1 MQHIVAA
8 LVMSALAAGAQA
20 AVSPEEVK
28 QLGSAL
34 TPWGAEKGA
43 SKDGTIPAYTGGLVK
58 APSNIQAA
66 GGRLAN
72 PYADETPL
80 FSIDARNYAQ
90 HAARLT
96 AGAIEL
102 LKRYPDYR
110 IDVYPTHRSFPEPP
124 KAVQEASIRNAGND
138 QCKLSADGTGLRGC
152 WGGVPFP
159 IPKSGNEAL
168 WNHTARWRVT
178 NEFAGEL
185 WLVHSG
191 GETLLNQSRGYNEYP
206 YYAEGVQPYQ
216 GPGQYYQRF
225 QNTIVGPAR
234 DAGNVSM
241 IFYPL
246 EYDKL
251 DQRTWSYTPGQRRV
265 RLAPEFSY
273 DTPSAPM
280 GGAINYDEVGLF
292 AGRADRFD
300 FKLVGKT
307 EKYVNANSYAIM
319 FGAQRAAILGKQ
331 HLQPGAQR
339 WELRR
344 VWIVEAVRKPGARHS
359 ASKRVFYLD
368 EDSWAI
374 VEAEAY
380 DNANRLY
387 RVQHAFTAPDYTSG
401 AFMTGSFFAAYDLPK
416 QQYVAVFL
424 MGTMPSGFYRTLAER
439 RPEKSLTP
447 ESLAAS
453 GLR

>member
-1 MQHIVAA
+1 MNKTIAA
-8 LVMSALAAGAQA
+8 LALAMLATGVHA
-20 AVSPEEVK
+20 AVSPDEAK
-28 QLGSAL
+28 QLGASL
-34 TPWGAEKGA
+34 TPWGAEKGGN
-43 SKDGTIPAYTGGLVK
+43 KDGTIPPYSGGLAK
-58 APSNIQAA
+58 APPGVTAT

-72 PYADETPL
+72 PYAAEKPL
-80 FSIDARNYAQ
+80 FSIDAKNHAQYAD
-90 HAARLT
+90 RLT

-102 LKRYPDYR
+102 LKRYPTYR
-110 IDVYPTHRSFPEPP
+110 IDVYPSHRSFPEPP
-124 KAVQEASIRNAGND
+124 KAMQEASIRNARNAE
-138 QCKLSADGTGLRGC
+138 CKLSPDGTGVRGC

-159 IPKSGNEAL
+159 MPKSGSEAM

-178 NEFAGEL
+178 NEFAGES
-185 WLVHSG
+185 WLVNSA
-191 GETLLNQSRGYNEYP
+191 GETLLNQSRAYNEYP
-206 YYAEGVQPYQ
+206 YYADGVQPYQ
-216 GPGQYYQRF
+216 GAGQYYQRF
-225 QNTIVGPAR
+225 QNTVIGPAR

-246 EYDKL
+246 EYDKT

-273 DTPSAPM
+273 DTPSAQM

-300 FKLVGKT
+300 FKLVGKA
-307 EKYVNANSYAIM
+307 EKYVNANSYAIL
-319 FGAQRAAILGKQ
+319 FGSQRSAILGKQ
-331 HLQPGAQR
+331 HLVPDAQR

-344 VWIVEAVRKPGARHS
+344 VWIVEAVRKPSARHI
-359 ASKRVFYLD
+359 ASRRVFYLD

-374 VEAEAY
+374 VETEAY
-380 DNANRLY
+380 DNANKLY
-387 RVQHAFTAPDYTSG
+387 RVQHSFTAPDYTSG
-401 AFMTGSFFAAYDLPK
+401 AFMTGSFFAGYDLPK

-424 MGTMPSGFYRTLAER
+424 MGTLASGYYRTLAER
-439 RPEKSLTP
+439 RPEKTLTP